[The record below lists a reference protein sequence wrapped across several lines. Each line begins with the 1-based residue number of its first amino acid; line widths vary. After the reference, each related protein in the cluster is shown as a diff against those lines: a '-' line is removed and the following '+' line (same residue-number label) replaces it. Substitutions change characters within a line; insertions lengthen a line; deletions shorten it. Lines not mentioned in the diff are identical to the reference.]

1 MNKKMLCLPLVLL
14 LVLAFATTSPA
25 KPYYQGKVIKII
37 ASTKPG
43 GGYDW
48 YARLAAKYIQK
59 YMPGSTFIVKNIPG
73 AGHIIGTNAMYKSKP
88 DGLTIA
94 TFNRAVGLTQVV
106 GLKGVRFDFA
116 KMSWLGS
123 PCSEI
128 YAYIVN
134 PKMFKDINDVL
145 KADNIRLASTGLG
158 TVSYVN
164 PLMMYQALGQSNY
177 SISTGYSG
185 AEMEMALLRG
195 EADGIWSSVASRQG
209 ILDSGDGRV
218 VLLVGRTKPDKYKD
232 VPFIEEILTKEEH
245 KPIVKLLRGIQLVG
259 RPFAGP
265 PGIPQDRLN
274 ILRDA
279 FEKAFKDPEALALAK
294 KSKRPMDFVTW
305 QEAEDWAKGHFDLSP
320 AIVDKLKEAYGVKK

>member
-1 MNKKMLCLPLVLL
+1 MSKKPFIFSIILMLALT
-14 LVLAFATTSPA
+14 LAATTHA
-25 KPYYQGKVIKII
+25 KPFYQGKVIKII
-37 ASTKPG
+37 AATKPG

-48 YARLAAKYIQK
+48 YARLAAQFMQK
-59 YMPGSTFIVKNIPG
+59 YLPGSTFIVKNVPG

-88 DGLTIA
+88 NGLTIA
-94 TFNRAVGLTQVV
+94 TFNRAVGMTQVV

-128 YAYIVN
+128 YSYIVN
-134 PKMFKDINDVL
+134 PKMFKDIHDVL
-145 KADNIRLASTGLG
+145 KADKIRLASTGLG

-164 PLMMYQALGQSNY
+164 PVMMYQALGQSNF

-195 EADGIWSSVASRQG
+195 EADGIWSSIASRQG

-232 VPFIEEILTKEEH
+232 VPFIEEILTEE
-245 KPIVKLLRGIQLVG
+245 KQQPVVKLLRGIQLVG

-265 PGIPQDRLN
+265 PGIPADRLK

-279 FEKAFKDPEALALAK
+279 FEKAFKDPEVLAIAK
-294 KSKRPMDFVTW
+294 KGKRPMDFVTW
-305 QEAEDWAKGHFDLSP
+305 QEAEDWAKGHFNLTPDLV
-320 AIVDKLKEAYGVKK
+320 AKLKEAYGLK

>member
-1 MNKKMLCLPLVLL
+1 MFRKVMCIPLILL
-14 LVLAFATTSPA
+14 LMLTFATVSPA
-25 KPYYQGKVIKII
+25 KPFYDGKVIKII

-48 YARLAAKYIQK
+48 YARLLAKFMQK
-59 YMPGSTFIVKNIPG
+59 HLPGSTFIVKNIPG

-88 DGLTIA
+88 NGLTIA

-106 GLKGVRFDFA
+106 GLKGVKFDFA

-134 PKMFKDINDVL
+134 PKMFRDLNDVL
-145 KADNIRLASTGLG
+145 KAGNIRLASTGLG

-164 PLMMYQALGQSNY
+164 PLMMYQALGLDNF
-177 SISTGYSG
+177 SIATGYSG

-195 EADGIWSSVASRQG
+195 EADGIWSSIASRQG

-232 VPFIEEILTKEEH
+232 VPFIEEILNKDEH

-265 PGIPQDRLN
+265 PGIPADRLKV
-274 ILRDA
+274 LREA
-279 FEKAFKDPEALALAK
+279 FEKACKDPEALALAK
-294 KSKRPMDFVTW
+294 KSNRPMDFVTW
-305 QEAEDWAKGHFDLSP
+305 QEVEEWAKGHFELSP
-320 AIVDKLKEAYGVKK
+320 NIVAKLKEAYGVK